1 MTAEHVNLVERNRGS
16 FLGRR
21 VTGVSR
27 RRCRRLRA
35 QGERR
40 HYRNCRRYR
49 EDCPP
54 ESRQPESGIA
64 THVHRLP
71 PPPRRQRYGVTRLI
85 IKANV
90 VIKLTALFH
99 SPPIPTISL

>member
-1 MTAEHVNLVERNRGS
+1 
-16 FLGRR
+16 
-21 VTGVSR
+21 
-27 RRCRRLRA
+27 
-35 QGERR
+35 QGQRR
-40 HYRNCRRYR
+40 HYRNYR
-49 EDCPP
+49 DDRQPESRQPQSRQP
-54 ESRQPESGIA
+54 QSRQSESRQPESEIA

-71 PPPRRQRYGVTRLI
+71 PPPRRQRYGVARLI